1 MRAAQRLSIL
11 AIAIAT
17 TVSVLAAS
25 AGAAANVQLISTD
38 TLATPT
44 NTKIE
49 HQTEVE
55 PDTFAV
61 GSTIVS
67 AFQVGRIPNGG
78 AAAIGW
84 STSSDGGTTWSNG
97 LLPGLTKATSV
108 PGPYDRATDAS
119 VAYDAAHGKW
129 LVTTLAM
136 TGSAGV
142 AVALNSSTNGTTW
155 GTATVAANKG
165 SNLDKNWITCD
176 NTASSP
182 YYGHCYIE
190 YDSETAGDLIYNTTS
205 ADGGVT
211 WSTPQTT
218 ADSVH
223 GIGGQPVVRPDGT
236 VVVPA
241 DNAAESA
248 IISYRSID
256 GGQTWSAAT
265 TVTPVQHHAVHANMR
280 VNKLPSAEV
289 DSAGT
294 VYAAWEDCRF
304 RTRCSSNDIVIAST
318 SDGVTWSGP
327 VRVPIDA
334 LTSTVD
340 HFIPG
345 LAVDSSTSGVGA
357 HLALTYYFFPVAN
370 CSAATCQLQVGQI
383 SSSGGLS
390 GWGSPTTL
398 TSGPMQNKW
407 LANTSQGRMV
417 GDYISTSYVSGHPV
431 GVFAVATAPDS
442 QYHES
447 MAAGT
452 ST

>member
-1 MRAAQRLSIL
+1 MRAAQRLFVAL
-11 AIAIAT
+11 AIPLTVTMIA
-17 TVSVLAAS
+17 VS
-25 AGAAANVQLISTD
+25 AGAAANVQVISTD
-38 TLATPT
+38 TLVTPST
-44 NTKIE
+44 SKAE

-67 AFQVGRIPNGG
+67 AFQVGRIANGG

-84 STSSDGGTTWSNG
+84 STSSDGGTTWANG
-97 LLPGLTKATSV
+97 LLPGLTKLAPV

-129 LVTTLAM
+129 LVATLAM
-136 TGSAGV
+136 TGSNGV
-142 AVALNSSTNGTTW
+142 AVALNASTNGTTW
-155 GTATVAANKG
+155 GNATVAATKG
-165 SNLDKNWITCD
+165 SGLDKSWIACD
-176 NTASSP
+176 NTPTSP
-182 YYGHCYIE
+182 YFGHCYIE
-190 YDSETAGDLIYNTTS
+190 YDVEGSGDLIYNTTS
-205 ADGGVT
+205 ADGGMT
-211 WSTPQTT
+211 WSPPQTT

-241 DNAAESA
+241 DNAAQSA
-248 IISYRSID
+248 IISYRSTD

-265 TVTPVQHHAVHANMR
+265 TVTPVQHHAVHASMR

-304 RTRCSSNDIVIAST
+304 RSRCSSNDIVIAST
-318 SDGVTWSGP
+318 SDGVTWAGP

-334 LTSTVD
+334 VTSTVD

-345 LAVDSSTSGVGA
+345 LAVDSTTSGPSA

-370 CSAATCQLQVGQI
+370 CSGTACQLQVGQI
-383 SSSGGLS
+383 SSTGGLS

-398 TSGPMQNKW
+398 SSAPMQNKW

-447 MAAGT
+447 MAAGST
-452 ST
+452 S